1 MRWIWIDRFVEFASG
16 SHATAIK
23 CVTMAEEHL
32 ADHFPGFPVMPHSL
46 IIEGLAQTG
55 GILVGEALK
64 FSTVVVLAKI
74 PKVSFQG
81 YAHPGDTLSYQV
93 RLLDLQPDGGIVEGT
108 ARVGDQLVAEIEIV
122 FASLP
127 RSVVPNA
134 RQDFVIPS
142 EMLRILNVGSA
153 PAGQAG
159 EAPAV

>member
-1 MRWIWIDRFVEFASG
+1 MRFSLVDRILTLEPGKSI
-16 SHATAIK
+16 TAVK
-23 CVTMAEEHL
+23 NLSLAEEYL

-93 RLLDLQPDGGIVEGT
+93 RLLDLQPDGGIVEGP

-127 RSVVPNA
+127 RSLVPNA